1 MVVFGALL
9 GVQTGRKVEV
19 FNSFELIFEPGATPE
34 APMVMDPTYLKEKAE
49 QLKKV
54 FKELDLVGWYTT
66 GGALTQNHVAIHEIM
81 GSDPTVNNE
90 APLFMLLNPHP
101 SRAERDLPID
111 FYESIREMAGD
122 QQKTLFIES
131 AYTLASEEAERI
143 GVDHVA
149 KVKASAAADTTSE
162 VTTALSPQHSALDM
176 LYTRI
181 SIIRDYLKAVKAGE
195 LPENHEVLRQ
205 ISGLTSRLPI
215 GDDEAD
221 AGHGAKDTNDVLLI
235 AYLATIT
242 KGCSAMN
249 EMLGKLSVV
258 HDKSTMRRHKAF
270 Y

>member
-1 MVVFGALL
+1 
-9 GVQTGRKVEV
+9 
-19 FNSFELIFEPGATPE
+19 
-34 APMVMDPTYLKEKAE
+34 MVMDAEYLKEKAE

-66 GGALTQNHVAIHEIM
+66 GPTLTENHVAIHEVM
-81 GSDPTVNNE
+81 GADPTIDNE
-90 APLFMLLNPHP
+90 APLFMILNPHP
-101 SRAERDLPID
+101 SPAAREIPLQ

-131 AYTLASEEAERI
+131 TYTLASEEAERI

-149 KVKASAAADTTSE
+149 KVKASAAADSTSE
-162 VTTALSPQHSALDM
+162 VTNALSPQHSALDM
-176 LYTRI
+176 LYSRI

-235 AYLATIT
+235 AYLASIT

-258 HDKSTMRRHKAF
+258 HDKSSMRRHKAF